1 MDFATVAGPTAESS
15 FEWTAAM
22 GKGYV
27 WTMGKAKDL
36 EQCCRMA
43 NRQAEVTKRWGIRTA
58 LHDHLGSPVESK
70 GELEEFLKRCPDV
83 GLVLDTAHLAAA
95 DGDPCAVLRRY
106 PDRLVSI
113 HLKDWLVTN
122 PEIGIKDGWTRRGRF
137 CELGAGNI
145 GLDNAA
151 VLRELRAVGY
161 DGWILVE
168 HDTHLRDPRLDL
180 AVSRSGGRARQLS
193 AAPERRPALA
203 HRLTHYPAVLHV
215 DAPPAVGGHG
225 LVVRDYDER
234 DPGVMHLHEQLE
246 DLPPRAG
253 REIARG
259 LVGQHQ

>member
-15 FEWTAAM
+15 IEWTAAM

-83 GLVLDTAHLAAA
+83 GLVLD
-95 DGDPCAVLRRY
+95 
-106 PDRLVSI
+106 
-113 HLKDWLVTN
+113 
-122 PEIGIKDGWTRRGRF
+122 
-137 CELGAGNI
+137 
-145 GLDNAA
+145 NAA

-180 AVSRSGGRARQLS
+180 AVSRSGGSAPQLS